1 MKIRNGFVSNSS
13 SSSFTCDVCGTT
25 ESGMDASAH
34 DFEMSTC
41 VNGHT
46 FCDSHAPESEPM
58 TPKQYRDEIRKQIE
72 ACTWM
77 NKERIQSD
85 IAEMEMVPDDE
96 IEDFY
101 NDNYSDD
108 GIPECQCPI
117 CTFKA
122 LDKNDGFKY
131 LKKKFSMDDKE
142 ILESIQVH
150 FKTYSEF
157 QNFLSNE
164 TKNK

>member
-25 ESGMDASAH
+25 ESGMDASPG
-34 DFEMSTC
+34 DFDMSNC

-46 FCDSHAPESEPM
+46 FCNDHASKSEEL
-58 TPKQYRDEIRKQIE
+58 TPRHYRDTIIKSIE
-72 ACTWM
+72 QCTWLE
-77 NKERIQSD
+77 KEKKQAD

-96 IEDFY
+96 IEEFY
-101 NDNYSDD
+101 NDNYSDGD
-108 GIPECQCPI
+108 VLECQCPI

-142 ILESIQVH
+142 ILEAIQVH
-150 FKTYSEF
+150 FKKYIDF
-157 QNFLSNE
+157 KNFLSNE
-164 TKNK
+164 NKK

>member
-25 ESGMDASAH
+25 ESGMDASPS
-34 DFEMSTC
+34 DFDMSTC
-41 VNGHT
+41 VNNHT
-46 FCDSHAPESEPM
+46 FCNDHAPESEPM
-58 TPKQYRDEIRKQIE
+58 TPKQYRDSIKTQIE
-72 ACTWM
+72 SCTWM
-77 NKERIQSD
+77 DKESIQRD

-96 IEDFY
+96 IEEFY

-108 GIPECQCPI
+108 GVPECQCPI

-122 LDKNDGFKY
+122 LSDADGFEY
-131 LKKKFSMDDKE
+131 LKKKFSMGNQE
-142 ILESIQVH
+142 ILEAIRVH
-150 FKTYSEF
+150 FKSYGEF
-157 QNFLSNE
+157 KNFLDNE

>member
-25 ESGMDASAH
+25 ESGMDASAR
-34 DFEMSTC
+34 DFDMSAC

-46 FCDSHAPESEPM
+46 FCNDHAPDSVEM
-58 TPKQYRDEIRKQIE
+58 TPKQFRDEIKKQIE
-72 ACTWM
+72 SCTWM
-77 NKERIQSD
+77 KPERIQAD
-85 IAEMEMVPDDE
+85 IAEMEVVSDDE
-96 IEDFY
+96 IEEFY
-101 NDNYSDD
+101 NDNYSDE
-108 GIPECQCPI
+108 GVPECQCPI

-122 LDKNDGFKY
+122 LSDADGFKY
-131 LKKKFSMDDKE
+131 LKKKFSMENKE
-142 ILESIQVH
+142 ILETIQVH